1 MESKKN
7 IKALIVGLGSIGKR
21 HETNLKQLGVT
32 DFLYLHH
39 GKEDKKVPHHYYR
52 LEDAINEKP
61 TIAIITNPS
70 SLHVP
75 LATKLARAGI
85 HLFIEKPLSNTL
97 RGVNTLTSE
106 AKKKKLVV
114 MVGLNFRFHPQVQKI
129 RELLE
134 TGVIGKALSAD
145 IAVGQYL
152 PDWHPGEDYRKNYT
166 AREDLGGGVALTLIH
181 EIDYAGFW
189 FGKAKTVFALLDR
202 VSNLGI
208 ETEDVAE
215 FLVKYKNGT
224 LTHIHLDYLA
234 RAPFRTANIIGEKGT
249 ITWNYFTKEIKL
261 YTSAKSAWDTFPE
274 PQFDRNDMFM
284 LEMKAFLDAVDGR
297 TQSPIDLGEA
307 LESLKVVL
315 AGKKASKQ
323 KKIVLI

>member
-1 MESKKN
+1 MEPKKN
-7 IKALIVGLGSIGKR
+7 VKALIVGLGSIGKR
-21 HETNLKQLGVT
+21 HETNLKKLGVI

-52 LEDAINEKP
+52 LEDAISEKP

-70 SLHVP
+70 SLHIP
-75 LATKLARAGI
+75 LAAKLARAGV

-97 RGVNTLTSE
+97 RGVNILINE
-106 AKKKKLVV
+106 AKKKKLIV

-134 TGVIGKALSAD
+134 AGVIGKVLSAD

-152 PDWHPGEDYRKNYT
+152 PDWHPGEDYRKGF
-166 AREDLGGGVALTLIH
+166 AVREDLGGGVALTLIH

-189 FGKAKTVFALLDR
+189 FGKAKSVFALFDR

-215 FLVKYKNGT
+215 FLIKYKNGT
-224 LTHIHLDYLA
+224 LAHIHLDYLA
-234 RAPFRTANIIGEKGT
+234 RAPFRAANIIGEKGT
-249 ITWNYFTKEIKL
+249 IIWNYFTKEIKL
-261 YTSAKSAWDTFPE
+261 YTSVKGAWETFLE

-284 LEMKAFLDAVDGR
+284 LEMKAFLDAVDGGIK
-297 TQSPIDLGEA
+297 SPIDLEEG

-315 AGKKASKQ
+315 AGKKASAQ
-323 KKIVLI
+323 KKMVVL

>member
-1 MESKKN
+1 MEPKKN
-7 IKALIVGLGSIGKR
+7 VKALIVGLGSIGKR
-21 HETNLKQLGVT
+21 HETNLKQLGVI

-61 TIAIITNPS
+61 TVAIITNPS
-70 SLHVP
+70 SLHIP

-97 RGVNTLTSE
+97 RGVNVLTRE
-106 AKKKKLVV
+106 VKKKKLVV

-129 RELLE
+129 LELLE
-134 TGVIGKALSAD
+134 TGAIGKALSAD

-152 PDWHPGEDYRKNYT
+152 PDWHPGEDYRKGFA

-189 FGKAKTVFALLDR
+189 FGKAKSVFALFDR

-215 FLVKYKNGT
+215 FLVKYKSGT
-224 LTHIHLDYLA
+224 LAHIHLDYLA
-234 RAPFRTANIIGEKGT
+234 RAPLRSTTIIGEKGT
-249 ITWNYFTKEIKL
+249 IIWNYFTKEIKL
-261 YTSAKSAWDTFPE
+261 YTSAKGVWETFLE
-274 PQFDRNDMFM
+274 PQFDRNSMFM
-284 LEMKAFLDAVDGR
+284 LEMKAFLGAVDGGMK
-297 TQSPIDLGEA
+297 SPINLEEG

-315 AGKKASKQ
+315 AGKKASVQ
-323 KKIVLI
+323 KKMVLL